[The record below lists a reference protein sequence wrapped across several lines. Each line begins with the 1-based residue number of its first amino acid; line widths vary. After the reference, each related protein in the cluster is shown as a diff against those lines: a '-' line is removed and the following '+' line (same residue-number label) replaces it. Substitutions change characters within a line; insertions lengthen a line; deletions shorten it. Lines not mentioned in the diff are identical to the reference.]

1 MMASER
7 VVLLVGA
14 GTELGQQL
22 ARQLAAQGWRVALND
37 LLPTRIE
44 PLAEELQA
52 AGGQV
57 GAYAADLTRKLAL
70 QTMLQ
75 GVLERW
81 GRVDALV
88 FIPSVRPD
96 GVVLDMDEWDWHR
109 GIDATLTAGFL
120 IIQSVGRVMRE
131 IGGGT
136 IVYAGAGE
144 AASAVYAA
152 AAAGL
157 QALAHSAA
165 PELAAHNIRLVW
177 QPGSYAADVLAELA
191 GRTIGAKV
199 RSTHGGE

>member
-1 MMASER
+1 MKIGIWLVRMSER

-14 GTELGQQL
+14 GTELGQEL
-22 ARQLAAQGWRVALND
+22 AQHLAGEGWRVALND

-44 PLAEELQA
+44 PLAEQLAA
-52 AGGQV
+52 AGGQA

-75 GVLERW
+75 ALLERW

-120 IIQSVGRVMRE
+120 ITQSVGRVMRE
-131 IGGGT
+131 LGRGV
-136 IVYAGAGE
+136 IVYAGAGQ
-144 AASAVYAA
+144 ASSAVYAA

-165 PELAAHNIRLVW
+165 PELVGHGIRLAW
-177 QPGSYAADVLAELA
+177 LPGSQAADVLAEL
-191 GRTIGAKV
+191 K
-199 RSTHGGE
+199 